1 MSCELASGFD
11 LGACKDGTGGVRT
24 LSVANWDKVDFANST
39 VVDGAYTVLE
49 MIASGDQ
56 FFTYNLTKQTS
67 SLTEN
72 ITVSPE
78 NGTAFFEQTFN
89 LIMNTMSV
97 EKRNELTK
105 LVRANV
111 ALIIE
116 LNQLGDDGAGN
127 LTIPQYVVLG
137 SKNGCDINAGTTA
150 SGVAFGDR
158 NGYDIT
164 FAGNEPESVLYINK
178 DEVDVLIVPK
188 TP

>member
-1 MSCELASGFD
+1 MACEITSGFD
-11 LGACKDGTGGVRT
+11 LGACKDGVGGVRAMY
-24 LSVANWDKVDFANST
+24 VANWDKVNFSAST
-39 VVDGAYTVLE
+39 VAAGAYTALE
-49 MIASGDQ
+49 MIAVGDK

-72 ITVSPE
+72 ITVEPLNS
-78 NGTAFFEQTFN
+78 TAFFEQTFN

-111 ALIIE
+111 ALIVE

-127 LTIPQYVVLG
+127 LTVPQYVVLG
-137 SKNGCDINAGTTA
+137 SRNGCDVNAGTTA

-164 FAGNEPESVLYINK
+164 FSGSEPESVLYIEK
-178 DEVDVLIVPK
+178 ALVDVLIIDKV
-188 TP
+188 